1 MKIAHKKQPQLQGFK
16 NSIRFA
22 GSAEKMQPKDGEG
35 EEIAFFC
42 NLKQIKFI
50 TPDATALLAIFRCG
64 QMRWAYEMSPLKR
77 GDGGWMKLV

>member
-1 MKIAHKKQPQLQGFK
+1 MKIAHKKQPQRQGFK

-22 GSAEKMQPKDGEG
+22 GSAQKMQPKKTR

-50 TPDATALLAIFRCG
+50 TPDAAAPLAIFRCG
-64 QMRWAYEMSPLKR
+64 QMR
-77 GDGGWMKLV
+77 